1 MLRLALRLHWL
12 IHLKAS
18 ETLAL
23 KLWHHHLGQKNGLK
37 TEIKSTGEKCCLLG
51 KDFLTKSSFTLIIR
65 NNDMVIL

>member
-37 TEIKSTGEKCCLLG
+37 TEIKKRTKFDPKGYVKVLEKHVEW
-51 KDFLTKSSFTLIIR
+51 SSS
-65 NNDMVIL
+65 